1 MKKVMLVFGFS
12 ICMLS
17 VKGQDSLSLK
27 SGKSMTGQ
35 IVLFAHNIVRI
46 KIGSDTVDY
55 KLDEIKS
62 IRYNGP
68 ATGKNIQLPVK
79 IEAENRETKNK
90 GKEIEVRPVKGQ

>member
-1 MKKVMLVFGFS
+1 MKEVMLVFGFC

-27 SGKSMTGQ
+27 SGKSVTGQ
-35 IVLFAHNIVRI
+35 IVSFADSIVRI
-46 KIGSDTVDY
+46 KIGSDTLDY

-68 ATGKNIQLPVK
+68 ETGKSIQVPVK
-79 IEAENRETKNK
+79 IEAMRD
-90 GKEIEVRPVKGQ
+90 GLSLRRHR